1 MHEPDTFGLG
11 QIADP
16 APILSEV
23 AKMTSFTDQ
32 IRRNSVALISLAV
45 ALSSL
50 AYNTWRNE
58 QTEYNRNIRVAGIEL
73 LLKLG
78 ELEKVVFFAHY
89 DKDKQEGNPRSGWA
103 HALTVRDLGALTPEP
118 ARSSTVTLVD
128 VWDSDWRG
136 LGRASDDAA
145 DMISESIDQP
155 RNDVLRVLA
164 ELD

>member
-1 MHEPDTFGLG
+1 MKLFPFGRVDFPG
-11 QIADP
+11 SCS
-16 APILSEV
+16 ILSEV

-32 IRRNSVALISLAV
+32 LRRNSVALISLAV

-50 AYNTWRNE
+50 SYNTWRNE

-89 DKDKQEGNPRSGWA
+89 DMDNAAGNPRAGWA
-103 HALTVRDLGALTPEP
+103 YALTLKDLGALTPEP
-118 ARSSTVTLVD
+118 ARSSTVSLVET
-128 VWDSDWRG
+128 WQQNWSG
-136 LGRASDDAA
+136 LGASDDAA
-145 DMISESIDQP
+145 SKISDSID
-155 RNDVLRVLA
+155 RTRSEVLGVLA